1 MAVDPELLRGQPL
14 LEPLEEGQLRRVA
27 TAARRRNLESGERL
41 FEQGAPAEA
50 FYLVREGAVKLARLS
65 EAGGEKVV
73 EVIRA
78 GQTFAEAVMF
88 MEGER
93 YPVAAEA
100 TAPTELIAFDNAAF
114 RREVAASPELAL
126 RLLAALSRRLHG
138 LVAEID
144 ELSFH
149 SATHRLVGYLL
160 AEAREG
166 RVRLAAPKQVIASRL
181 GVTPETLSRT
191 LARLREEG
199 LVRVEGDTVDLIDAD
214 ALAARAA
221 GSDSRRP

>member
-1 MAVDPELLRGQPL
+1 MAIDPALLLGHPL
-14 LEPLEEGQLRRVA
+14 MEPLGEAGLARVA
-27 TAARRRNLESGERL
+27 GAARLRSLATGERL

-50 FYLVREGAVKLARLS
+50 FYLVREGAMKLSRLS
-65 EAGGEKVV
+65 EGGDEKVV
-73 EVIRA
+73 EVIRP

-100 TAPTELIAFDNAAF
+100 TAPTELIAVDNAAF
-114 RREVAASPELAL
+114 RREVAADPELAL
-126 RLLAALSRRLHG
+126 RLLAVLSRRLHG

-181 GVTPETLSRT
+181 GITPETLSRT
-191 LARLREEG
+191 LARLRDEG
-199 LVRVEGDTVDLIDAD
+199 LVRVEGDTVDLVDTD

-221 GSDSRRP
+221 GSDTRRP